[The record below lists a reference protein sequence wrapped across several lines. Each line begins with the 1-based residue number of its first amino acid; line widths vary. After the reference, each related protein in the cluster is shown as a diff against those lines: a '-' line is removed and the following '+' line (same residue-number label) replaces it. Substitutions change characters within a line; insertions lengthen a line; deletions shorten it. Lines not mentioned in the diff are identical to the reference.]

1 MTWDALDRIAVLV
14 EGKALGTECHALI
27 EFDVLADDTSLAD
40 DDTRTVVDGERGT
53 DGGSRMDVHAGL
65 GVGHLCH
72 HARNQRHTH
81 RKQLVSDTEDRQRLD
96 DRVASQYLR
105 HARRS
110 GITIVGGH
118 HVGGEDAAHSRQAA
132 DEFCRHLLGLLLE
145 SFQVFE
151 DAAVSG
157 RLLLS
162 VLVAVG
168 ETHSGQYLLGEQL
181 LQPLHVDTNL
191 IFDSLDVDL

>member
-1 MTWDALDRIAVLV
+1 MLV

-40 DDTRTVVDGERGT
+40 DDTRTVVDSERGT
-53 DGGSRMDVHAGL
+53 NGSSRMYVHAGL
-65 GVGHLCH
+65 GVCNLCH
-72 HARNQRHTH
+72 HARNQGHAH
-81 RKQLVSDTEDRQRLD
+81 RKQFVSDTEDRQRLD

-110 GITIVGGH
+110 GITVVGGY
-118 HVGGEDAAHSRQAA
+118 HVGGEDAAHSGQTA
-132 DEFCRHLLGLLLE
+132 DEFRRHLLGLLLE
-145 SFQVFE
+145 CFQVFE

-157 RLLLS
+157 RFLLS

-168 ETHSGQYLLGEQL
+168 ETHSSQNLLGEQL
-181 LQPLHVDTNL
+181 LQPFHVDTNL